1 MDNNFNFFIK
11 NNFSIIETMFH
22 IKEKD
27 VKIIDNYNRTII
39 KNYNIDRLFIYI
51 PIIKTCVEEL
61 LKDLKDFNI
70 IINETYNDSNK
81 TFTYRI
87 FFDIEIDNLK
97 DVEAFIFLSQDKNDN
112 RKINVSVSTNKDS
125 ELVSIFIMNHYKNNH
140 LENELKPLI
149 ANLSRHSLELNII

>member
-11 NNFSIIETMFH
+11 NNFSIIQTMFH

-70 IINETYNDSNK
+70 IINETYNDAIK